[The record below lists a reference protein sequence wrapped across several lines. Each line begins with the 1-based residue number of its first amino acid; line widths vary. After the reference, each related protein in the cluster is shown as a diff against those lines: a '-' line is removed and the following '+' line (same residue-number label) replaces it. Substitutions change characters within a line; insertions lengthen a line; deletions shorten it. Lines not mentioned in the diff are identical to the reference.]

1 MAKQL
6 IISDLTADFDQFV
19 QDFETYLQN
28 KDTWRGNLTTMTGQT
43 LIELAAS
50 IGAFNQAKLS
60 RAFTDAFPET
70 SVSDAAIRAGTFMQ
84 GVRMTRRLPAQ
95 IQVQLTGTEGLVLP
109 RFTQFECAGYQFFN
123 RDAITLVGETPV
135 EATLY
140 QGEIVIYTMNGTG
153 TNLQAW
159 VSPETDFQISDQD
172 VRVIIND
179 KDIPVSYSGLWN
191 YKATDACQDLTS
203 SNGRLIIQFG
213 TNNVAGLDQELAD
226 ELGLGEPLAY
236 GTVPG
241 INDTVEIQYAV
252 TEGESGNNYVTLNKS
267 VTIDGY
273 PDVEGKAL
281 DNPRYGAS
289 EKSTLVYK
297 NNTSSAFGT
306 YGSAV
311 TKNQYL
317 ATVTT
322 YPGVIDAI
330 TRAQREIN
338 PNDLELMNV
347 IWVTGIT
354 NEPWDLAKRAEFCK
368 WCQAQS
374 MYSTRFVWKDATPV
388 NRAVSVRV
396 YCYNSAVLSDVE
408 DNVKRAVLQLFQA
421 RSGILMLN
429 IYRSDIYDTILASDK
444 NIAYIILDEPTEDCV
459 VTQPE
464 SPSLGFEVIEG
475 SSTLAE
481 QQYNYCVTLVDK
493 LGNEST
499 KNEWVHPLVTEA
511 NQQRVKLSWLPVTSA
526 VQYKIYGRRGDS
538 IGLMK
543 TVNSDV
549 HEFTD
554 DGSVT
559 PDQSQYEAYE
569 DVEIKYNT
577 LTSLNVDVSYADR
590 QSRVDPTIGTR

>member
-1 MAKQL
+1 MGRAHEVRAKAMAATAAAKSSL
-6 IISDLTADFDQFV
+6 YNRISREV
-19 QDFETYLQN
+19 Y
-28 KDTWRGNLTTMTGQT
+28 M
-43 LIELAAS
+43 AAKS
-50 IGAFNQAKLS
+50 
-60 RAFTDAFPET
+60 
-70 SVSDAAIRAGTFMQ
+70 
-84 GVRMTRRLPAQ
+84 GVPDPKT
-95 IQVQLTGTEGLVLP
+95 
-109 RFTQFECAGYQFFN
+109 N
-123 RDAITLVGETPV
+123 ITL
-135 EATLY
+135 
-140 QGEIVIYTMNGTG
+140 
-153 TNLQAW
+153 
-159 VSPETDFQISDQD
+159 
-172 VRVIIND
+172 R
-179 KDIPVSYSGLWN
+179 
-191 YKATDACQDLTS
+191 
-203 SNGRLIIQFG
+203 
-213 TNNVAGLDQELAD
+213 
-226 ELGLGEPLAY
+226 
-236 GTVPG
+236 
-241 INDTVEIQYAV
+241 
-252 TEGESGNNYVTLNKS
+252 
-267 VTIDGY
+267 
-273 PDVEGKAL
+273 
-281 DNPRYGAS
+281 
-289 EKSTLVYK
+289 
-297 NNTSSAFGT
+297 
-306 YGSAV
+306 SAV
-311 TKNQYL
+311 EK
-317 ATVTT
+317 
-322 YPGVIDAI
+322 
-330 TRAQREIN
+330 
-338 PNDLELMNV
+338 
-347 IWVTGIT
+347 
-354 NEPWDLAKRAEFCK
+354 AKRAQVPAHVIENAINKAKGGQGENLTSLRYEGYGPGNC
-368 WCQAQS
+368 CVIVEAL
-374 MYSTRFVWKDATPV
+374 TDNV

-464 SPSLGFEVIEG
+464 SPSLGFEVISG

-499 KNEWVHPLVTEA
+499 KNEWVHPLVTQA
-511 NQQRVKLSWLPVTSA
+511 NKQRVKLSWLPVTSA